1 MIYSVMLSSYGMS
14 MGALTGTMSVSYT
27 YSNMGIINIG

>member
-14 MGALTGTMSVSYT
+14 MDALTGTMSVSYT

>member
-1 MIYSVMLSSYGMS
+1 MIYTVMKLTYGMPID
-14 MGALTGTMSVSYT
+14 ALTGTMSVSYT